1 MKFRV
6 PRLYVV
12 VALLTCSGCIGL
24 SHSIAIAK
32 GTVRIDQVDGT
43 DRRYADSII
52 RLVGNT
58 IRVFSPDSRDTLII
72 SQTACSYVGE
82 VQRCLPYK
90 LTLRRNR
97 TDHTIG
103 FDRGAIYFNPS
114 AVAQPLPRSSTQ
126 LPPNGVL
133 VFVRTARGTSIAV
146 HGTVD
151 KVAP

>member
-1 MKFRV
+1 MKFRF
-6 PRLYVV
+6 PWLYAVV
-12 VALLTCSGCIGL
+12 TLLMSVALTNS
-24 SHSIAIAK
+24 SAIAK
-32 GTVRIDQVDGT
+32 GTVRINQADGT
-43 DRRYADSII
+43 DHLYAGSII
-52 RLVGNT
+52 RLAGDT
-58 IRVFSPDSRDTLII
+58 IRVFSPDSRDRLTI

-82 VQRCLPYK
+82 IQRCLPYK
-90 LTLRRNR
+90 LILRRDG

-103 FDRGAIYFNPS
+103 FDHGSVYFNPS
-114 AVAQPLPRSSTQ
+114 AVARTLPRSSTQ